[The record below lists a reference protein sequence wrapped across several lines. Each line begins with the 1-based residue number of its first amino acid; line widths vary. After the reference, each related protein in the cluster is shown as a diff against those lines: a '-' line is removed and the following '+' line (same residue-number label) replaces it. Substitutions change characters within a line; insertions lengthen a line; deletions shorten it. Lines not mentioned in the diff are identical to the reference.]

1 MAKIVDMAEAR
12 RKIRDQMTKGIRQG
26 DKDADTDVEA
36 DNLLLS
42 FAKSLDDAP
51 LSQQEKLLALY
62 VKLIETLTA
71 LDDERDRSRY
81 AEIFEKHLRKN
92 MRSGSYRKHQREL
105 SDELRKVG
113 EEADDELR
121 NLTDGDEWFP

>member
-26 DKDADTDVEA
+26 DKDADTDVET
-36 DNLLLS
+36 DKLLLS

-62 VKLIETLTA
+62 MKLIEIVRCT
-71 LDDERDRSRY
+71 EIRRF
-81 AEIFEKHLRKN
+81 AELWPTF
-92 MRSGSYRKHQREL
+92 
-105 SDELRKVG
+105 V
-113 EEADDELR
+113 
-121 NLTDGDEWFP
+121 